1 MVDGVPLQLYEY
13 ESIPYLSPGDIKFID
28 IYENAKIFPQAYAMT
43 YPEVTAFDIP
53 TIGNI
58 IAVYT
63 KGGKGM
69 YGTQQA
75 TGIVKASVP
84 VFSAPREF
92 YAPKY
97 EKVQSDDSSKPDL
110 RALVHWQPMLRSDS
124 TGKASAAFYNADIA
138 GEMLVVVEAISDS
151 GEIGYKELVYRV
163 KKP

>member
-1 MVDGVPLQLYEY
+1 MVDGLPLQLYEY
-13 ESIPYLSPGDIKFID
+13 ESIPYLSPSDIKFID

-63 KGGKGM
+63 KTGKGM

-84 VFSAPREF
+84 VFSTPREF

-97 EKVQSDDSSKPDL
+97 ENAQSADSSKPDL
-110 RALVHWQPMLRSDS
+110 RALVHWEPMLRSDS
-124 TGKASAAFYNADIA
+124 AGKAAAAFYNADIP